1 MKTKIGK
8 KLLLILMSSI
18 PVASPVAIIK
28 KGMLVK
34 LTNQGYVYESNKNLG
49 GPMRNKSYYDNLVG
63 VVYWKN
69 NNRIAVW
76 WSVFYP
82 YFNSYTSGCKGE
94 TVILSYPI
102 EMENEIMYGIETRKQ
117 GNQLFSSSPLFPDHP
132 NKGVVVDV
140 DGRMMWQDY
149 YGPR

>member
-1 MKTKIGK
+1 
-8 KLLLILMSSI
+8 MSTLTSNV
-18 PVASPVAIIK
+18 PVATPVTIIK

-34 LTNQGYVYESNKNLG
+34 LTSQGYLYESGKNLG
-49 GPMRNKSYYDNLVG
+49 GRMRDKSYYDNLVG

-69 NNRIAVW
+69 NNRITVW
-76 WSVFYP
+76 WSVFTP
-82 YFNSYTSGCKGE
+82 YFNSYTSGCAGE
-94 TVILSYPI
+94 TVILTYPI
-102 EMENEIMYGIETRKQ
+102 EMENKIMYGIETRKQ

-140 DGRMMWQDY
+140 DGRMIWQDY

>member
-1 MKTKIGK
+1 
-8 KLLLILMSSI
+8 MSTLTSNI
-18 PVASPVAIIK
+18 PVATPFTIIK

-34 LTNQGYVYESNKNLG
+34 LTSQGYLYESSKNLG
-49 GPMRNKSYYDNLVG
+49 GRMRNKSYYDNLVG

-82 YFNSYTSGCKGE
+82 YFNSYTSGCAGE

-102 EMENEIMYGIETRKQ
+102 ETENEIMYGIETRKQ

-132 NKGVVVDV
+132 NKGVVVDG